1 MRPDQ
6 KVLPGAIW
14 TPPLM
19 QGACG
24 QVRDTIL
31 RDIRDREFYS
41 RPRSLVSLGLD
52 LRNLSFHK
60 GQALRKPQDL
70 LPG

>member
-1 MRPDQ
+1 
-6 KVLPGAIW
+6 
-14 TPPLM
+14 M
-19 QGACG
+19 QAFFSNVSGHV
-24 QVRDTIL
+24 VRCATL
-31 RDIRDREFYS
+31 SSGDIRDREFCS